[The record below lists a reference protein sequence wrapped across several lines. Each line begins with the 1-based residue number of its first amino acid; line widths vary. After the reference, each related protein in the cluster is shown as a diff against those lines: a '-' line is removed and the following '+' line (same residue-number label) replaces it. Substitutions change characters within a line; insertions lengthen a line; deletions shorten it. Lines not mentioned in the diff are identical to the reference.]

1 MVWTILFGIL
11 LGLLGL
17 LIAYILLI
25 LISCL
30 FADRHKLYDK
40 NSRYFRFLLNSATGM
55 AVKIIRI
62 KLRVTGTEKLPQG
75 RFLFVSNHRSK
86 WKNNP
91 QVLLHGYR
99 PRKSAQ
105 GGKNNNSV
113 R

>member
-40 NSRYFRFLLNSATGM
+40 NSRYFCGM
-55 AVKIIRI
+55 
-62 KLRVTGTEKLPQG
+62 
-75 RFLFVSNHRSK
+75 
-86 WKNNP
+86 
-91 QVLLHGYR
+91 
-99 PRKSAQ
+99 
-105 GGKNNNSV
+105 
-113 R
+113 